1 VQIHKLY
8 SYYKQILQKMSNI
21 EGLYYW
27 NNKKIILFHIQ
38 LYLILYI
45 LDITNLKY
53 LNCCLKSA
61 FQMCEG
67 VKS

>member
-1 VQIHKLY
+1 
-8 SYYKQILQKMSNI
+8 MSNI